1 MLLTCK
7 AYDLEATIDT
17 ICLVVGDRQ
26 WDRLCAEPGR
36 IAFPTAYSH
45 PWSVRTSWVGY
56 QWTKNSNS
64 HPK

>member
-1 MLLTCK
+1 VVLLTCK

-45 PWSVRTSWVGY
+45 PWSVRTS
-56 QWTKNSNS
+56 
-64 HPK
+64 